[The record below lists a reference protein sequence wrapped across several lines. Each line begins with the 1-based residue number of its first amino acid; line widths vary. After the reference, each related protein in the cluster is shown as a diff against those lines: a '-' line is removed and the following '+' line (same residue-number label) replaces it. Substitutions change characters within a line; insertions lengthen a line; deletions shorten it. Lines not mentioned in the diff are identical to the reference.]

1 MINLED
7 YFDLVDP
14 PKEDNSIMKRIRPS
28 GKVRSP
34 TQHQLNKLIADI
46 DQELGE
52 YEKSPFAKE
61 FVSVEDFSGFGLMIS
76 GSLDDKGSFEIH
88 IFNSAEGFDK
98 FNGGPYGHNKCR
110 VEIEF
115 FDINELIHWWKTGE
129 LR

>member
-46 DQELGE
+46 DQGLGE
-52 YEKSPFAKE
+52 YEKSPFAKD
-61 FVSVEDFSGFGLMIS
+61 FVSVEDFSRSGLRIS
-76 GSLDDKGSFEIH
+76 GDLEDKGFLIEV
-88 IFNSAEGFDK
+88 FNDSKWLGRFT
-98 FNGGPYGHNKCR
+98 GYPYGHKKCR
-110 VEIEF
+110 VEVEF
-115 FDINELIHWWKTGE
+115 SDINELIHWWKTGE